1 MGRPKACPR
10 AGLLAL
16 VWTAAALGAPK
27 VAPAPAQE
35 PLPDSA
41 DAYAGPTPSR
51 VPFHASPYLPRGS
64 WEYEILDYWIA
75 SGRIASLSPMVQPYR
90 RTEVARAIAELD
102 GADLGRAE
110 RGWLARLRQTYAK
123 ELAALVDGA
132 GVRGV
137 EFAAEL
143 GAGGQLASQTH
154 RDPLRPVLEG
164 KFSNTR
170 LMDDLRFDLDGS
182 AGPVAGAFR
191 MRRHGIYRNDP
202 QFPDGR
208 VVPEVS
214 NVVLG
219 ELGSRVDEAYLELQ
233 TRYVRIGFGSLDRN
247 WGLPGLDGF
256 IRSDYS
262 YSEEEISYRF
272 GTDRIFLIGMVASYG
287 DYRAD
292 TTHYVA
298 MHRLEVRPFDD
309 LLIAVSE
316 ATVHGGPGQKLDF
329 KLINPVSLWQFA
341 RSDGDP
347 LYNKVGQLDVWWRTP
362 LGFNVYG
369 SLLAD
374 ATNER
379 GSCCQMGGS
388 LGFELPRLIPGWL
401 VRGSVT
407 AVQSLAYV
415 PSNPNVPW
423 EEYSVER
430 IGLGWDKT
438 DLYLISLQ
446 AEWFPGPGLWL
457 APKLDVQLRG
467 AHDFRDGRPPFETLP
482 TWPRI
487 LVGDAETTFRPAL
500 AGRWRAGWTFPL
512 ELRWDVGVNFIQ
524 DYGNEAGDDRTE
536 FVGSVAALLRTPRWT
551 FGLD

>member
-1 MGRPKACPR
+1 MGRPNACPR
-10 AGLLAL
+10 AGVLAL
-16 VWTAAALGAPK
+16 VWTAAALGALK
-27 VAPAPAQE
+27 VPLAPAQE
-35 PLPDSA
+35 APPDSPA
-41 DAYAGPTPSR
+41 VPAESR
-51 VPFHASPYLPRGS
+51 PAKARFRASPYVPRGS

-90 RTEVARAIAELD
+90 RTEVARAIAELE
-102 GADLGRAE
+102 GADLGRGE
-110 RGWLARLRQTYAK
+110 RGWLARLRQAYAK
-123 ELAALVDGA
+123 ELAVLVDGTGA
-132 GVRGV
+132 RDV
-137 EFAAEL
+137 ELALQL

-154 RDPLRPVLEG
+154 RDPLRPALEG
-164 KFSNTR
+164 RFSETR
-170 LMDDLRFDLDGS
+170 LMDDLRFSMEGA

-208 VVPEVS
+208 VVPEIS
-214 NVVLG
+214 NAIFG
-219 ELGSRVDEAYLELQ
+219 ELGSRAEEAYLEVQ
-233 TRYVRIGFGSLDRN
+233 TRYVRIGFGSLYRN
-247 WGLPGLDGF
+247 WGPPKLDGF
-256 IRSDYS
+256 IRADYA

-272 GTDRIFLIGMVASYG
+272 GTDRVFLIGMFASYG

-309 LLIAVSE
+309 LLVAVSE

-329 KLINPVSLWQFA
+329 KLINPVSIWQFA

-347 LYNKVGQLDVWWRTP
+347 LYNKVGQLDAWWRTP

-369 SLLAD
+369 SFLAD

-388 LGFELPRLIPGWL
+388 VGLEFPRLLRDW
-401 VRGSVT
+401 VFRGSVS

-415 PSNPNVPW
+415 PNNPDVPW

-457 APKLDVQLRG
+457 APKLDVQLKG
-467 AHDFRDGRPPFETLP
+467 AYDFRDGRPPFETLP

-487 LVGDAETTFRPAL
+487 LAGDAETTFRPAV

-512 ELRWDVGVNFIQ
+512 ELEWDVGVNFIQ
-524 DYGNEAGDDRTE
+524 DRGNVVGDDRTE
-536 FVGSVAALLRTPRWT
+536 FVGSVTALLRTPRWS